1 MKAYLKQFNQ
11 PPRKIRLVA
20 TLVRGKSVSKALSLL
35 SFTDKKSSEP
45 IRKLIESAAANSG
58 LSKASSHALVVK
70 DIRVD
75 EAVKLRRFMPRAQGR
90 AAGYRRISSHIS
102 VVLGEA
108 PAPKPAKKKV
118 SKNPKKKGADE
129 KVATSN

>member
-20 TLVRGKSVSKALSLL
+20 TLVRGKSVAKALSLL
-35 SFTDKKSSEP
+35 SFADQKSAEP

-58 LSKASSHALVVK
+58 LSRASAHALVVK

-108 PAPKPAKKKV
+108 PAPKDAK
-118 SKNPKKKGADE
+118 KKKGAKKAAVE
-129 KVATSN
+129 TTN

>member
-20 TLVRGKSVSKALSLL
+20 TLVRGKTVGKALGLL
-35 SFTDKKSSEP
+35 TFADQKSAEP

-58 LSKASSHALVVK
+58 LSRASAHALVVK

-108 PAPKPAKKKV
+108 PAPKPSKKKVGAKKK
-118 SKNPKKKGADE
+118 SADE
-129 KVATSN
+129 QSTK

>member
-20 TLVRGKSVSKALSLL
+20 TLVRGKSVAQAISLL
-35 SFTDKKSSEP
+35 SFADQKSAEP

-58 LSKASSHALVVK
+58 LSKAAALALTVK

-75 EAVKLRRFMPRAQGR
+75 IAVKLKRFMPRAQGS
-90 AAGYRRISSHIS
+90 AAAYRRISSHIS

-108 PAPKPAKKKV
+108 AAPKVKKV
-118 SKNPKKKGADE
+118 QKRSPKQAKAE
-129 KVATSN
+129 VATN

>member
-20 TLVRGKSVSKALSLL
+20 TLVRGKTVGKALSLL
-35 SFTDKKSSEP
+35 AFADQKSAEP
-45 IRKLIESAAANSG
+45 IKKLIESAAANSG
-58 LSKASSHALVVK
+58 LSRAVAHNLVVK

-90 AAGYRRISSHIS
+90 AAAYRRISSHIS
-102 VVLGEA
+102 VVLAEG
-108 PAPKPAKKKV
+108 APKAKKV
-118 SKNPKKKGADE
+118 KKGAAKKE
-129 KVATSN
+129 AVAAN